1 MAQNIFFELS
11 IVVAAA
17 TLVSIFMKI
26 IKQPLIIGYIITGIV
41 LGPFALNLVQPSDTL
56 VTFSEIGI
64 AFLLF
69 IVGLNLNFKTLKDV
83 GVIALIT
90 GIAQVAIT
98 FVAVYFI
105 SKFLGFSGIS
115 SLYISGALAFSSTII
130 VVKLLLDK
138 HDLDTLYG
146 KIAVGLLLVQ
156 DFIVIVLLLFLS
168 PSVGIQ
174 SFSSLALSTII
185 KMAVAIA
192 LVMLAGNYFVPKV
205 LEFTAKSQE
214 LLFLFGIS
222 WVLLLASSLSRLG
235 FSIEMGALFA
245 GIGLASSPFSLEIG
259 NKLKPL
265 RDFFI
270 ILFFISLGS
279 QMIFILTAGTIL
291 KIIVLSL
298 AVLVLKPIIVMS
310 VIGLMGYKKRIGFL
324 AGISLAQVSEFSFIL
339 IILAVN
345 LGQISQETASL
356 VTLVGLITI
365 AGSSYMILNNYSL
378 YQKFSNYLSIFE
390 KNKSGIVKESAKHGE
405 FKIILFGYN
414 RIGFSLLKSFRK
426 LRKKFLIVDYNPETI
441 EMLTSHKIGCKY
453 GDASDPELIEEIG
466 LQSTE
471 LVISTIPQID
481 VNLLLVEKI
490 RAVNK
495 KAVVVMTSHNID
507 DAFNL
512 YEAGVDYVLMP
523 HFLGGDH
530 ASALIEKFGTDINKF
545 VKEKLKH
552 IEELNQR
559 KDFGHEHPTHNL

>member
-1 MAQNIFFELS
+1 MVQNIFFELS

-98 FVAVYFI
+98 FIVVYFI
-105 SKFLGFSGIS
+105 SKFLEFPSIS
-115 SLYISGALAFSSTII
+115 SFYIAAALTFSSTII

-146 KIAVGLLLVQ
+146 KIAIGLLLVQ
-156 DFIVIVLLLFLS
+156 DFIIIVLLLFLS
-168 PSVGIQ
+168 PSVGMQ
-174 SFSSLALSTII
+174 TFSSLALSTII

-192 LVMLAGNYFVPKV
+192 LVMLVTNYFVPKV

-235 FSIEMGALFA
+235 FSVEMGALFA
-245 GIGLASSPFSLEIG
+245 GISLASSPFSLEIG

-279 QMIFILTAGTIL
+279 QMVFILDSGTLL

-298 AVLVLKPIIVMS
+298 VVLILKPIIVMS

-324 AGISLAQVSEFSFIL
+324 TGISLAQVSEFSFIL

-365 AGSSYMILNNYSL
+365 AGSSYLILNNYSL
-378 YQKFSNYLSIFE
+378 YQKFSGYISVFE
-390 KNKSGIVKESAKHGE
+390 RKNLNGAMEKAKYQD
-405 FKIILFGYN
+405 FKIVLFGYN
-414 RIGFSLLKSFRK
+414 RIGFSLLKSFKK

-441 EMLTSHKIGCKY
+441 KMLNSHGICCKY
-453 GDASDPELIEEIG
+453 GDASDP
-466 LQSTE
+466 
-471 LVISTIPQID
+471 
-481 VNLLLVEKI
+481 
-490 RAVNK
+490 
-495 KAVVVMTSHNID
+495 
-507 DAFNL
+507 
-512 YEAGVDYVLMP
+512 
-523 HFLGGDH
+523 
-530 ASALIEKFGTDINKF
+530 
-545 VKEKLKH
+545 
-552 IEELNQR
+552 
-559 KDFGHEHPTHNL
+559 